1 MKVSRENG
9 ENQQVILTIEASAE
23 EWGKAIAD
31 AAKRIA
37 KEVNIPGFRRGKAP
51 RRIVEQRVG
60 KEALI
65 DEAYEKIA
73 HFELEDPT
81 LYKKLVK
88 RIKIE
93 SIFMRYL
100 ECTLYAYS
108 YSPEELKEIRTS
120 FCNDCIELD
129 IFDYRE
135 HDGDM
140 SVIFAGWGL

>member
-51 RRIVEQRVG
+51 RRIVEQRIG

-65 DEAYEKIA
+65 DEAYEKFGPKVFDEAMAEESWSLRLI
-73 HFELEDPT
+73 
-81 LYKKLVK
+81 
-88 RIKIE
+88 RILSVYRRRKE
-93 SIFMRYL
+93 SR
-100 ECTLYAYS
+100 
-108 YSPEELKEIRTS
+108 
-120 FCNDCIELD
+120 
-129 IFDYRE
+129 
-135 HDGDM
+135 
-140 SVIFAGWGL
+140 

>member
-23 EWGKAIAD
+23 EWDKAIAD

-65 DEAYEKIA
+65 DEAYEKFGPKVFDEA
-73 HFELEDPT
+73 MAEEKLELASYPDFER
-81 LYKKLVK
+81 VQ
-88 RIKIE
+88 
-93 SIFMRYL
+93 
-100 ECTLYAYS
+100 A
-108 YSPEELKEIRTS
+108 EE
-120 FCNDCIELD
+120 
-129 IFDYRE
+129 
-135 HDGDM
+135 G
-140 SVIFAGWGL
+140 